1 MEMVTAGLLN
11 KNIAGNLN
19 LSEITVKFHRRSVM
33 EKMQAESLAD
43 LVKMSERV
51 RGVHRS
57 NDTIE
62 KTVPEELDVH
72 LVMDNY
78 ATHKTAAIRR
88 WLLKRSRFHVH
99 FTPTSASWLNLV
111 ERWFVALT
119 DKQLRR
125 DSFRSTR
132 ELEITIRDYL
142 QQHNAQPK
150 PFVWTKS
157 ADQILDSIARYCRRI
172 NDSPH

>member
-1 MEMVTAGLLN
+1 MVTSGLLN

-88 WLLKRSRFHVH
+88 WLLKRPRFHVH

-111 ERWFVALT
+111 ERWFAALT
-119 DKQLRR
+119 DK
-125 DSFRSTR
+125 
-132 ELEITIRDYL
+132 
-142 QQHNAQPK
+142 
-150 PFVWTKS
+150 
-157 ADQILDSIARYCRRI
+157 
-172 NDSPH
+172 